1 MVGAGQWQIHSTSV
15 PMDKVLPKGVQRQMT
30 HVKLVKPEQNTVVCE
45 NGEEFTYD
53 ELIVGTGLRLQYEK
67 IEGLKQALDDPT
79 SSVAT
84 IYQLNY
90 AEKVARL
97 GEKLISGKAIFTEP
111 SLPIK
116 CAGAPQKILYLW
128 ADKWR
133 QQNLPIDIEFF
144 KTNAVMFGVPKY
156 SQTLTAVAADYN
168 IKTTFKAPLIKVKG
182 NEATFQN
189 IDTKE
194 LIVKKFDFLHVVP
207 PMGAHSY
214 IAESGIADASGY
226 LDCHKHT
233 MRHNKYPNIWGIGD
247 CTSNPNSKTAAA
259 AFSQTEVLHEYI
271 FCNIVISWK

>member
-1 MVGAGQWQIHSTSV
+1 M
-15 PMDKVLPKGVQRQMT
+15 
-30 HVKLVKPEQNTVVCE
+30 
-45 NGEEFTYD
+45 
-53 ELIVGTGLRLQYEK
+53 QYEK
-67 IEGLKQALDDPT
+67 IEGLKEALDDP
-79 SSVAT
+79 SSNVAT

-90 AEKVARL
+90 AEKVAKL

-111 SLPIK
+111 PLPIK

-156 SQTLTAVAADYN
+156 SQTLATVAADYN
-168 IKTTFKAPLIKVKG
+168 IKTTFKAPLIKVQG

-189 IDTKE
+189 LDTKE

-214 IAESGIADASGY
+214 ISESGLADASGY

-271 FCNIVISWK
+271 LCYLVIFWKLERIQRPRIFLESIQAMQAALFLSEKIN